1 MQTVLSKQRPARDI
15 LPAHSDDIWEIITQ
29 CWAHEPNNRPS
40 TAEVLR
46 SVRKATTQRTSPTVS
61 EEATPVETIENS
73 FADLELDTKT
83 VTAKPKQE
91 TPRNYSNC
99 RMAHFS
105 AVFSIS
111 TSADGKYIASGCND
125 GMIWVWNLE
134 TGKLFKHLSGHTR
147 WVASVCFSSNGQFI
161 ASGSRDNSI
170 RVWNLESGKE
180 VSQPL
185 MSHTD
190 YVTSVSFSP
199 NGRFV
204 VSGSH
209 DKTIRIWDIE
219 TGKEIAEPLKGH
231 EDWITSVSFSP
242 DGMRIVSGSWDKT
255 VRLWDLNKLRLAS
268 N

>member
-111 TSADGKYIASGCND
+111 TSADGKYLASGCDD
-125 GMIWVWNLE
+125 GTIWVWNLE
-134 TGKLFKHLSGHTR
+134 TGNFFKRLSGHTSS
-147 WVASVCFSSNGQFI
+147 VNSVCFSSDGQLI
-161 ASGSRDNSI
+161 ASGSWDYSV

-180 VSQPL
+180 VSKPFKG
-185 MSHTD
+185 HTHS
-190 YVTSVSFSP
+190 VSSVSFSP
-199 NGRFV
+199 NGRLV
-204 VSGSH
+204 VSGSY
-209 DKTIRIWDIE
+209 DQTIRIWNIE
-219 TGKEIAEPLKGH
+219 TGKAIAEPFDRH
-231 EDWITSVSFSP
+231 ESAVTSVSFSP
-242 DGMRIVSGSWDKT
+242 DGTRIASGSWDKT
-255 VRLWDLNKLRLAS
+255 VRL
-268 N
+268 